1 MNTIITTPDVK
12 LFVAAVRDHL
22 TDLSEEEREEL
33 VGGLEGDMSDL
44 VEERGV
50 EALPEPA
57 EYAAELRSA
66 AGFPEVAARGR
77 TSPRELRGRVTH
89 WLDGRTATWNRWVE
103 HQDHLGLPALAQ
115 SLRPVWWVLR
125 ALCATALVVE
135 MTGTYVYGFTLN
147 RALLALVAILVSVQI
162 GRGAWWPGNMLSR
175 SLVLR
180 LLVIGLN
187 LFAVVLIP
195 VMAQRLL
202 VTPPWL
208 YADDSSSYNDFSSQS
223 LTFHG
228 NPVRN
233 VYAYDAQGHPLTGV
247 QLVDQDGRRL
257 MVERDP
263 WDDATQQQYRL
274 QPWLN
279 GRTELYSVFP
289 LPEQKIDETTGS
301 PLGEPRLQTPP
312 FASVPPVLL
321 AGVQPSVLLT
331 PAQVEAQRKAAVA
344 RTAQAAKAAA
354 ARAKAATRAKH
365 RFVSPGQ
372 R

>member
-12 LFVAAVRDHL
+12 LFVTAVRDHL

-77 TSPRELRGRVTH
+77 TRPRELPGRVTA
-89 WLDGRTATWNRWVE
+89 WLDRVAATWRRWVE
-103 HQDHLGLPALAQ
+103 RNEHLGLPALAQ

-125 ALCATALVVE
+125 ALCAAALVVE
-135 MTGTYVYGFTLN
+135 MAATQDVYGFTGT
-147 RALLALVAILVSVQI
+147 RALLALVAVVISVQI

-175 SLVLR
+175 SLALR
-180 LLVIGLN
+180 LAIIGLN
-187 LFAVVLIP
+187 LFAIVLIP
-195 VMAQRLL
+195 VMAERFLM
-202 VTPPWL
+202 TPAWL
-208 YADDSSSYNDFSSQS
+208 YADSGPQNDFTSQS
-223 LTFHG
+223 LSFHG
-228 NPVRN
+228 NPVGN
-233 VYAYDAQGHPLTGV
+233 VYAYDAQGRPLVGV

-257 MVERDP
+257 TVERDQ
-263 WDDATQQQYRL
+263 WDEATQQQFVHT
-274 QPWLN
+274 PWLN

-289 LPEQKIDETTGS
+289 LPEAPTDEYDGQPTGS
-301 PLGEPRLQTPP
+301 ATMKTPP
-312 FASVPPVLL
+312 FASLPPVSL
-321 AGVQPSVLLT
+321 AGVQPSVLVP
-331 PAQVEAQRKAAVA
+331 PATVEAQRQAALKRAVA
-344 RTAQAAKAAA
+344 LAEKKAE
-354 ARAKAATRAKH
+354 ARKKALRAE
-365 RFVSPGQ
+365 RN